1 VLSGVQS
8 RYSGS
13 ESRDV
18 DSSRQNST
26 ASTPSAPYQPQGYE
40 PSSNYQ
46 PSRNQPSRNHSILR
60 PWEGTNPAVINAF
73 NQRYP
78 ASERYLASDYYSSVG
93 QYSQP
98 RQQHQ
103 SQSLQ
108 EYQPQPRHSSCSSA
122 PYQSSTHLSASTLRT
137 HDSRH
142 RPTTALSEWE
152 ERDQRD
158 GPYFGATYP
167 RRSDNGCNSRS
178 AR

>member
-1 VLSGVQS
+1 MYIVLSGVQS
-8 RYSGS
+8 RYSDS

-26 ASTPSAPYQPQGYE
+26 ASTPSAPYQPRGSE

-46 PSRNQPSRNHSILR
+46 PSHNQTVLR
-60 PWEGTNPAVINAF
+60 PWEGVNPAVINTF
-73 NQRYP
+73 NQRYLAP
-78 ASERYLASDYYSSVG
+78 EGYPASDYYSSVS

-103 SQSLQ
+103 SQPLQ
-108 EYQPQPRHSSCSSA
+108 AYQSQHRHSSYSSA

-158 GPYFGATYP
+158 GPYFGATYS
-167 RRSDNGCNSRS
+167 RWSDNDCNSRS

>member
-1 VLSGVQS
+1 MYIVLSGVQS
-8 RYSGS
+8 RYSDS

-18 DSSRQNST
+18 DSSRQNSR
-26 ASTPSAPYQPQGYE
+26 AFTPSAPYQPQGSE

-46 PSRNQPSRNHSILR
+46 SSRNQTVLR
-60 PWEGTNPAVINAF
+60 PWEGDNPAVINAF
-73 NQRYP
+73 NQRYL
-78 ASERYLASDYYSSVG
+78 ASERYSASDYYSPVG

-103 SQSLQ
+103 SQSHQ
-108 EYQPQPRHSSCSSA
+108 EYQSQPRHSSYSSA

-167 RRSDNGCNSRS
+167 RWSDNDCNSRS